1 MQIGDNQAL
10 SIDRPELACIP
21 ESVSDKEAWDQ
32 FEDGLKDAESFDEA
46 VAWVKK
52 NKKIVE
58 KLTMM
63 AMIRR
68 FNEDISY
75 ANKTWRN

>member
-1 MQIGDNQAL
+1 M
-10 SIDRPELACIP
+10 
-21 ESVSDKEAWDQ
+21 
-32 FEDGLKDAESFDEA
+32 ESFDEA

-68 FNEDISY
+68 FNEDISR

>member
-1 MQIGDNQAL
+1 MQKHNNQAL
-10 SIDRPELACIP
+10 PLDRPELACIP
-21 ESVSDKEAWDQ
+21 KLVNEKEAWAK
-32 FEDGLKDAESFDEA
+32 FEAGLKDMESFDEA

-68 FNEDISY
+68 FNEDISR

>member
-1 MQIGDNQAL
+1 MN
-10 SIDRPELACIP
+10 E
-21 ESVSDKEAWDQ
+21 KEAWAK
-32 FEDGLKDAESFDEA
+32 FEAGLKDAESFDEA
-46 VAWVKK
+46 VAWVKQ

-68 FNEDISY
+68 FNDDISH

>member
-1 MQIGDNQAL
+1 MN
-10 SIDRPELACIP
+10 E
-21 ESVSDKEAWDQ
+21 KEAWAK
-32 FEDGLKDAESFDEA
+32 FEAGLKDAESFDEA
-46 VAWVKK
+46 VAWVKQ

>member
-1 MQIGDNQAL
+1 MN
-10 SIDRPELACIP
+10 E
-21 ESVSDKEAWDQ
+21 KEAWEK
-32 FEDGLKDAESFDEA
+32 FEAGLKDTESFDEA

>member
-1 MQIGDNQAL
+1 VQVGNNEAL
-10 SIDRPELACIP
+10 SIDRRWLACIQ
-21 ESVSDKEAWDQ
+21 ELMNEKEAWAK
-32 FEDGLKDAESFDEA
+32 FEEGLKDMESFDEA

-68 FNEDISY
+68 FNEDISR

>member
-1 MQIGDNQAL
+1 MN
-10 SIDRPELACIP
+10 E
-21 ESVSDKEAWDQ
+21 KEAWAK
-32 FEDGLKDAESFDEA
+32 FEEGLNDMQSFDEA

-68 FNEDISY
+68 FNEDISR